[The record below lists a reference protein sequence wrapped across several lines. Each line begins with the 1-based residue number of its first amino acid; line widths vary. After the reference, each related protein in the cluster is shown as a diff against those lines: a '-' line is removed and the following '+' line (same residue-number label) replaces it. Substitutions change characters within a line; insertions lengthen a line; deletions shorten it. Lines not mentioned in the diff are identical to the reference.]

1 MATITPQVYRLVK
14 ERVEMDLAQLWAAFQ
29 SKPVIQLLKH
39 YVKEQQILV
48 VDTDTM
54 KTTEEVID
62 DIAETVKE

>member
-1 MATITPQVYRLVK
+1 
-14 ERVEMDLAQLWAAFQ
+14 MDLAQLWAAFQ

-39 YVKEQQILV
+39 YVKEEQILV

-54 KTTEEVID
+54 KTTEQVID